1 MKVTITVPGRFHAF
15 NLAYGLL
22 QNNNLDKIITSYPTY
37 ILKSYGIPKKFVK
50 SLIFKEVYCR
60 LYNFIYKK
68 YPQSIAI
75 NILFDFFASFLIPNN
90 SDVYILWAGFS
101 KLTIKRIRKVNP
113 TAKIILE
120 RGSTHIQFQYKILHK
135 EYKKFPNII
144 FNLPNNKLI
153 QREIDEYNLVDYI
166 AVPTLFTEKTFI
178 DYGISKNKMF
188 INPYGVDLDIFKEKK
203 FNEINNT
210 LNILFTGNFSVRKGA
225 YIYLQVFELCKDK
238 PFIKFTLVGTIESGL
253 YDYLIPYINTGQ
265 LTYISQLPQKELPNI
280 YQNADIFF
288 FPSYEEGFGLVLLQA
303 MASGLCIIASENS
316 GFGSIANGDNGYIC
330 KLSDYET
337 IVNLFLELYNNKTL
351 LLYHS
356 KNSRNTVINNYS
368 WEDYINRSI
377 NFYKTII

>member
-15 NLAYGLL
+15 NLAYGLFK
-22 QNNNLDKIITSYPTY
+22 NKSLDKIITSYPTY
-37 ILKSYGIPKKFVK
+37 ILKSYGIPSKHVK
-50 SLIFKEVYCR
+50 SLIFKELYCR
-60 LYNFIYKK
+60 FYNLIYKK
-68 YPQSIAI
+68 YPQSIFI
-75 NILFDFFASFLIPNN
+75 NTLFDFFASFLISKN

-101 KLTIKRIRKVNP
+101 KLTIKRIRKINP
-113 TAKIILE
+113 NAKIILE
-120 RGSTHIQFQYKILHK
+120 RGSTHIQFQYKILCE

-144 FNLPNNKLI
+144 YNLPNKKLI

-166 AVPTLFTEKTFI
+166 AVPTLFTEKTFT
-178 DYGISKNKMF
+178 DYGISKTKMF
-188 INPYGVDLDIFKEKK
+188 INPYGVDLEIFKEK
-203 FNEINNT
+203 NYNQINNT

-253 YDYLIPYINTGQ
+253 YDYLTPFINSGQ

-280 YQNADIFF
+280 YQNADIYF
-288 FPSYEEGFGLVLLQA
+288 FPSHEEGLGLVLLQA

-316 GFGSIANGDNGYIC
+316 GFGSLSNGENGYIC
-330 KLSDYET
+330 NLSEYEA
-337 IVNLFLELYNNKTL
+337 IVTLFDNLYNNKSL
-351 LLYHS
+351 LLKHS

-368 WEDYINRSI
+368 WEDYINRSL

>member
-68 YPQSIAI
+68 YPQSIFI
-75 NILFDFFASFLIPNN
+75 NILFDFFASFLIPKN

-135 EYKKFPNII
+135 EYRKFPNII

-178 DYGISKNKMF
+178 DYGISKTKMF

-280 YQNADIFF
+280 YQKADIFF

-351 LLYHS
+351 LLHHS

>member
-1 MKVTITVPGRFHAF
+1 
-15 NLAYGLL
+15 
-22 QNNNLDKIITSYPTY
+22 
-37 ILKSYGIPKKFVK
+37 
-50 SLIFKEVYCR
+50 
-60 LYNFIYKK
+60 
-68 YPQSIAI
+68 
-75 NILFDFFASFLIPNN
+75 
-90 SDVYILWAGFS
+90 
-101 KLTIKRIRKVNP
+101 
-113 TAKIILE
+113 
-120 RGSTHIQFQYKILHK
+120 
-135 EYKKFPNII
+135 
-144 FNLPNNKLI
+144 
-153 QREIDEYNLVDYI
+153 
-166 AVPTLFTEKTFI
+166 
-178 DYGISKNKMF
+178 MF

-280 YQNADIFF
+280 YQKADIFF

-351 LLYHS
+351 LLHHS